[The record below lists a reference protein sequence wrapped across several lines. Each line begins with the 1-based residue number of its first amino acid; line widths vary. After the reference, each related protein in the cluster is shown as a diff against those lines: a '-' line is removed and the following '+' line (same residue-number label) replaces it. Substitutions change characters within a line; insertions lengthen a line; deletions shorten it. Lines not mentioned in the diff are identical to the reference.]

1 MSIRRFI
8 GQRSWL
14 TLTLVA
20 VATCVAAQDRPA
32 ASDIVIGGPPSP
44 TPPAVMARDAQGRV
58 TIRAVRLST
67 PLVLDGRLDEPIYA
81 QTPHA
86 GDFIQQEPVEGSPAS
101 QETRVWVFFDQRHV
115 FVSIRCFDDEPE
127 TIVAD
132 ELRRDHGNI
141 YRNDNITVVL
151 DTFYDRRNAFLFQT
165 NALGAL
171 RDGQVTGERNH
182 NSDWS
187 TVWDVKTS
195 RLTDGWT
202 LEMAIPFK
210 SLRYRPGRQQTWG
223 FNVARVIRRLNETHY
238 LTPIPASYGVRGV
251 FKLSSAATLV
261 GIEPPDAARNLEIKP
276 YALSSVTTNLGA
288 TPAFS
293 NDVSGDIGV
302 DAKYGVTRGLN
313 ADFTYNTD
321 FAQVEEDEQQVNLTR
336 FSLFFPEKREF
347 FLEGQGIFDFGGLGR
362 RRSASAQASPDV
374 PILFFSRRI
383 GLSQGQAVPIVA
395 GARLTGRAGPY
406 SIGALN
412 IQTSEAASV
421 GAVSTNFTTLRLRRD
436 ILRRSTI
443 GVLGTLRTPSVDG
456 IGHNV
461 VGGVDANLAFFQDL
475 AINAYYA
482 SSSTT
487 GRAGDETSYRAQ
499 LDYQADRYGLQV
511 EHLKVG
517 ADFNPEVGFLRRD
530 DFRRNFVEARFSPRP
545 ARIPAIRKLTYQG
558 AIDYITSTAGRL
570 ETRVA
575 TLTFGSEMQNGD
587 VWSMVYNRNLEALD
601 EPFAIASDVTIP
613 VGTYTFQDLGVTYRL
628 RPQRAVTGTVNLSRG
643 SFFGGSRTEAGFS
656 GRWGISPRFS
666 IEPRLSGNWV
676 DVPWGRFTATLL
688 GGRAN
693 VTLGPRLLLSALV
706 QYNSS
711 NATLGANLRAR
722 WEYQPGSDLF
732 IVYSE
737 GRDTFARGAPRLQ
750 NRSVAVK
757 LTRLMRY

>member
-1 MSIRRFI
+1 MLPVASTAQTIASRATI
-8 GQRSWL
+8 DGP
-14 TLTLVA
+14 TL
-20 VATCVAAQDRPA
+20 
-32 ASDIVIGGPPSP
+32 
-44 TPPAVMARDAQGRV
+44 TPPAVVARDDQGRV
-58 TIRAVRLST
+58 TLRATRLDQ
-67 PLVLDGRLDEPIYA
+67 PLVLDGRLDEAIYS
-81 QTPHA
+81 QTPYA
-86 GDFIQQEPVEGSPAS
+86 GDFIQQEPIEGSPAS

-115 FVSIRCFDDEPE
+115 YVTIRCFDDAPD

-141 YRNDNITVVL
+141 YRNDNVTVVF

-187 TVWDVKTS
+187 TVWDVRTG
-195 RLTDGWT
+195 RQPDGWT
-202 LEMAIPFK
+202 VEMAIPFK
-210 SLRYRPGRQQTWG
+210 SLRYRPGREQIWG

-276 YALSSVTTNLGA
+276 YALSSLTTNLSA

-293 NDVSGDIGV
+293 NDVAGEVGV
-302 DAKYGVTRGLN
+302 DAKYGVTRGLT

-347 FLEGQGIFDFGGLGR
+347 FLEGQGIFDFGGVGR

-383 GLSQGQAVPIVA
+383 GLSEGQAVPIVA

-412 IQTSEAASV
+412 IQTSASEAV

-443 GVLGTLRTPSVDG
+443 GMLGTLRTPSADG
-456 IGHNV
+456 TGSNV
-461 VGGVDANLAFFQDL
+461 AGGVDASLAFFQDL
-475 AINAYYA
+475 AVNAYYA
-482 SSSTT
+482 KSSTP
-487 GRAGDETSYRAQ
+487 GRSGDETSYRAQ

-517 ADFNPEVGFLRRD
+517 ADFDPEVGFLRRD

-545 ARIPAIRKLTYQG
+545 LRIPTVRKLVFQG
-558 AIDYITSTAGRL
+558 ALDYITSTAGDL

-575 TLTFGSEMQNGD
+575 TLTFQSEMQGGD
-587 VWSMVYNRNLEALD
+587 LWSVAYNRSLEALD
-601 EPFAIASDVTIP
+601 EPFPIASDVTIP
-613 VGTYTFQDLGVTYRL
+613 IGTYRFQDVGLSYRT
-628 RPQRAVTGTVNLSRG
+628 RPQHALTGTASLSRG
-643 SFFGGSRTEAGFS
+643 SFFGGHRTEAAFR

-666 IEPRLSGNWV
+666 LEPRISGNWV
-676 DVPWGRFTATLL
+676 DVPWGRFRATVL
-688 GGRAN
+688 GARAN
-693 VTLGPRLLLSALV
+693 VTLSPRLVVATLV

-711 NATLGANLRAR
+711 NATLSANFRAR
-722 WEYQPGSDLF
+722 WEYRPGSDLF
-732 IVYSE
+732 IVYNE
-737 GRDTFARGAPRLQ
+737 GRDTLAHGSPGLK

-757 LTRLMRY
+757 FTRLMRY